1 YGYEEAIGYCV
12 LPEVG
17 RDKDG
22 LSAALMVAEMAAEAK
37 AAGTTLV
44 GRLDEL
50 ARRDGL
56 HATSQLSI
64 RVEDLSLIDEMMQRL
79 RLSPPTE
86 LIGSPVTSMQDLSQG
101 SVATTGL
108 PPTDG
113 VALLSADDT
122 RVVVRPSGTEP
133 KLKCYLEV
141 VEHIP
146 AGGPRGA
153 MAELRERAGERLE
166 QLTQERRRGLGRGWA
181 RPGPGSALGP
191 GVSTRCRWRPRG
203 WPSRRTGPGARH
215 RRRPSPRRPP
225 GCGCPRR
232 P

>member
-1 YGYEEAIGYCV
+1 
-12 LPEVG
+12 
-17 RDKDG
+17 
-22 LSAALMVAEMAAEAK
+22 MVAEMAAEAK

-166 QLTQERRRGLGRGWA
+166 QLTQDLREALGRA
-181 RPGPGSALGP
+181 
-191 GVSTRCRWRPRG
+191 
-203 WPSRRTGPGARH
+203 
-215 RRRPSPRRPP
+215 
-225 GCGCPRR
+225 
-232 P
+232 

>member
-1 YGYEEAIGYCV
+1 
-12 LPEVG
+12 
-17 RDKDG
+17 
-22 LSAALMVAEMAAEAK
+22 MAAEAK

-113 VALLSADDT
+113 GS
-122 RVVVRPSGTEP
+122 RPTPPASGP
-133 KLKCYLEV
+133 D
-141 VEHIP
+141 
-146 AGGPRGA
+146 PRGRSRSSSA
-153 MAELRERAGERLE
+153 TWRWSSTFPPVA
-166 QLTQERRRGLGRGWA
+166 RGGR
-181 RPGPGSALGP
+181 
-191 GVSTRCRWRPRG
+191 
-203 WPSRRTGPGARH
+203 WPSCASAPA
-215 RRRPSPRRPP
+215 SASSS
-225 GCGCPRR
+225 
-232 P
+232 